1 MGAKNHGIVMPDANK
16 DATLNALIA
25 AGFGAAGQRCMALS
39 TIVFVGD
46 SASWYC
52 VLLSVL
58 SCWYPIIYESEVLVL
73 NFSRADQ
80 LVEHA
85 KALKVSAGT
94 EPDADLGPVIS
105 KQVIYVS
112 DISHLLHTTICTL
125 TNSHDKVR
133 NHFRLFST
141 I

>member
-58 SCWYPIIYESEVLVL
+58 SC
-73 NFSRADQ
+73 
-80 LVEHA
+80 
-85 KALKVSAGT
+85 
-94 EPDADLGPVIS
+94 
-105 KQVIYVS
+105 
-112 DISHLLHTTICTL
+112 
-125 TNSHDKVR
+125 
-133 NHFRLFST
+133 
-141 I
+141 